1 MIINLLHFLQSET
14 VTVVGSIIIVTLIWA
29 FLIYK
34 TIQDLKN

>member
-14 VTVVGSIIIVTLIWA
+14 TTVVGTLIIVTLIWA

-34 TIQDLKN
+34 TLQDLKH

>member
-1 MIINLLHFLQSET
+1 MIIGLLHFLQSET
-14 VTVVGSIIIVTLIWA
+14 TTVAGAIIIVTLIWA

>member
-1 MIINLLHFLQSET
+1 MIIDLLHFLQSET
-14 VTVVGSIIIVTLIWA
+14 VTVAGSIIIVTLIWA